1 VKILLKLVNEIK
13 DITKIEVTQTGTS
26 FLDDGVDRQT
36 DRQTD
41 RQRQTDTRRSEV
53 FEMWIRRRM
62 EKISWLDKVINK
74 GVIGLMNEDKQILN
88 SVSKRNINGL
98 AMF

>member
-1 VKILLKLVNEIK
+1 
-13 DITKIEVTQTGTS
+13 
-26 FLDDGVDRQT
+26 
-36 DRQTD
+36 
-41 RQRQTDTRRSEV
+41 
-53 FEMWIRRRM
+53 M